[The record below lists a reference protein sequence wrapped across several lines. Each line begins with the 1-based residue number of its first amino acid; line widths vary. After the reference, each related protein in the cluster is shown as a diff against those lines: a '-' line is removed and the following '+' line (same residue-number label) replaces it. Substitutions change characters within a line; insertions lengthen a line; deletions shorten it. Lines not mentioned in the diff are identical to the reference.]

1 MKMIDLSNGGHGCR
15 DGKGY
20 AVTGHE
26 LTSCIADGA
35 LDVLLRAAAGD
46 RVVLPPELACRLL
59 ACGTD
64 AELAASLGLG
74 LHQRIRVRNEALADA
89 AQILSADGCSTW
101 QAAQRLAQA
110 VRRFERALLP
120 ALRAGAGLDL
130 APHEAALWRA
140 YMVRGAKPLRNPGKL
155 YQLLQLSK

>member
-1 MKMIDLSNGGHGCR
+1 MIDLSSGGHGCR
-15 DGKGY
+15 DRKWCS
-20 AVTGHE
+20 VTGHAVI
-26 LTSCIADGA
+26 SDIAENA
-35 LDVLLRAAAGD
+35 LDAVLRAAAGD

>member
-1 MKMIDLSNGGHGCR
+1 MKAHALNNSIPD
-15 DGKGY
+15 
-20 AVTGHE
+20 
-26 LTSCIADGA
+26 IA
-35 LDVLLRAAAGD
+35 LDSVLRAASGEFVA
-46 RVVLPPELACRLL
+46 LPPDLACRLL

-64 AELAASLGLG
+64 AELAGSLGLG
-74 LHQRIRVRNEALADA
+74 LHQRIRVRNEALVDA
-89 AQILSADGCSTW
+89 AQVLSADGCSTW

-120 ALRAGAGLDL
+120 ALRAGAELDL